1 MINDG
6 RERPETVRA
15 LSSKLPCQP
24 TSTTHRSSLP
34 QLLAFNVCLGW
45 QSKSGISSYSFAS
58 PHPRSLN
65 TSMPKAPKT
74 RPKKHKP
81 DLPPSL
87 PPRPPAPKFT
97 ATKETILEILLAK
110 VEDSRSFDWHGLS
123 EKLHLPAADT
133 PAGKFKGKGNP
144 RRGGKEADGCARLC
158 GTDLCEIFYQVD
170 S

>member
-1 MINDG
+1 
-6 RERPETVRA
+6 
-15 LSSKLPCQP
+15 
-24 TSTTHRSSLP
+24 
-34 QLLAFNVCLGW
+34 
-45 QSKSGISSYSFAS
+45 
-58 PHPRSLN
+58 
-65 TSMPKAPKT
+65 MPKAPKT

-81 DLPPSL
+81 DLPPSF